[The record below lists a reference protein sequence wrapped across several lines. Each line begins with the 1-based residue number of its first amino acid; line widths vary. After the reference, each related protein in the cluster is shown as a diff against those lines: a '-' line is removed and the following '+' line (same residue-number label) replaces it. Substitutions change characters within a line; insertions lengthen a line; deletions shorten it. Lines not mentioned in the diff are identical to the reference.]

1 MTLYRM
7 LQRRGTA
14 LQWSTANTVLGVGEV
29 GFAFD
34 TNVVKIGDGLTAWN
48 SLASLDGKSAYELAV
63 ANGYS
68 GTQSQWLASLV
79 GATGPAGPQGPAGIT
94 NAHQSVVTLSED
106 SGAGVSTYFAG
117 TVGADG
123 GFGVGAYIEA
133 NANGAITAIS
143 GVTPTITQRVL
154 FTGRA
159 NSSENGIYTL
169 TNAGSSTTKWRF
181 TRATDYDNANPQDV
195 NVGDFVFVV
204 SGTFADKVY
213 IMNSSGTGPDGSII
227 IGTDNITWTQT
238 GGVGPQGPAGP
249 TGPAGTYT
257 VNSPLSLTGSTLSV
271 QADPTFTGT
280 VTATTF
286 SGTATNSS
294 KYNNRALFVQTATP
308 TIGMVNGDIWIKI

>member
-68 GTQSQWLASLV
+68 GNQSQWLASLV
-79 GATGPAGPQGPAGIT
+79 GATGPTGPQGPAGVT
-94 NAHQSVVTLSED
+94 NAHQSVVTMSTGT
-106 SGAGVSTYFAG
+106 GAASTYFPG
-117 TVGADG
+117 TTGADG
-123 GFGVGAYIEA
+123 GTGVGAYIEA
-133 NANGAITAIS
+133 NSNGAITAIN
-143 GVTPTITQRVL
+143 GVTPTVGQRVL
-154 FTGRA
+154 FDARTD
-159 NSSENGIYTL
+159 NKENGIYTL
-169 TNAGSSTTKWRF
+169 TNAGSSTAKWRF
-181 TRATDYDNANPQDV
+181 TRATDYDNATPQDV
-195 NVGDFVFVV
+195 NVGDFVFIT

-227 IGTDNITWTQT
+227 IGTDNISWTQT
-238 GGVGPQGPAGP
+238 GGVGPQGPEGP
-249 TGPAGTYT
+249 EGPAGTYT
-257 VNSPLSLTGSTLSV
+257 VSSPLSLAGSTLSV